1 MPNIKSAIKRVN
13 TSKTKTL
20 ENTMIKSEYKTAV
33 KNFLQTVEEGDKEVY
48 DKLCKNQEKLF
59 LTILKNLN
67 LFNFNLNFFLVVLS
81 SIFKWHFINLRKI
94 NPFSFHF

>member
-33 KNFLQTVEEGDKEVY
+33 KNFLQLVEEGDKEKALVQY
-48 DKLCKNQEKLF
+48 KVAIKAVEKAAKKGVIKDNTCSRKKSSLDKA
-59 LTILKNLN
+59 LN
-67 LFNFNLNFFLVVLS
+67 
-81 SIFKWHFINLRKI
+81 KI
-94 NPFSFHF
+94 K

>member
-33 KNFLQTVEEGDKEVY
+33 KNFLQLVEEGDKEKALVQY
-48 DKLCKNQEKLF
+48 KVAVKAVEKAAKKGVIKDNTCSRKKSSLDKA
-59 LTILKNLN
+59 LN
-67 LFNFNLNFFLVVLS
+67 KV
-81 SIFKWHFINLRKI
+81 K
-94 NPFSFHF
+94 